1 MVVSVRSQNFLQQ
14 DKIKPSIKFK
24 PDFWQ
29 ARNKLKAYFLME
41 LDARLVCA
49 ADTSPKGM
57 HRAAARL
64 CFEHSH

>member
-29 ARNKLKAYFLME
+29 ARNKLKAYFLM
-41 LDARLVCA
+41 
-49 ADTSPKGM
+49 
-57 HRAAARL
+57 
-64 CFEHSH
+64 